1 MEYIT
6 RFGEPEKF
14 TNEIKERLQ
23 YFDEDVKVKSG
34 ILLQDGAFDYEIL
47 RVRVGR
53 NIQMDLAINGNEIIV
68 SVPKTEWT
76 KNPLSL
82 KETIIT
88 VVELK
93 NAVDNN
99 AWLHARDVYY
109 VYEKKVHL
117 AKNKQMHKRQMFM
130 DACGFLADIANNY
143 QKAV

>member
-99 AWLHARDVYY
+99 AWLQARDVYY

>member
-23 YFDEDVKVKSG
+23 YFDEDVKVKCG

-53 NIQMDLAINGNEIIV
+53 NIQMDLAINGNEIVV

-99 AWLHARDVYY
+99 AWLQARDVYY